1 MSDLDLFWV
10 IRGLVLSLSTLAAQG
25 MQSTASCLGTR
36 LHMVWGSFYF
46 PDSLDLD
53 PCGRLSLNKA
63 RTVVS
68 PGITL
73 QGRPLTLF

>member
-36 LHMVWGSFYF
+36 LHMVWGPCYF

-53 PCGRLSLNKA
+53 PRGRHPLSKA

>member
-36 LHMVWGSFYF
+36 LHMVWGPCYF

-53 PCGRLSLNKA
+53 PRGRHPLSKA

-68 PGITL
+68 PGIRCGAT
-73 QGRPLTLF
+73 P